1 MTDRTT
7 RTLDLMRVVS
17 LVERYRKDRINQ
29 KDYINHMNQIP
40 PHCCGMVPGTFSIP
54 FGSCLV
60 HRQRLRFGGGG
71 PFSRCNSVG
80 SPTKEVKRCMEQFWW
95 STTMPTFEKLPA

>member
-1 MTDRTT
+1 MMTDRTT

-17 LVERYRKDRINQ
+17 LVERNQ
-29 KDYINHMNQIP
+29 KDHINHMNKI

-71 PFSRCNSVG
+71 PFSQCNSVG
-80 SPTKEVKRCMEQFWW
+80 SPTKEVNRCMKRFWW
-95 STTMPTFEKLPA
+95 STTMPTFERPPA